1 MRSSAAFWAEATEAQ
16 AISAAI
22 RSSMESLF
30 YRPCCCIRLEYM
42 KWFLTI
48 AAAVAMAVAFAAL
61 AARTSRLGERV
72 DRLEEEQQPRLR
84 LLALRF

>member
-1 MRSSAAFWAEATEAQ
+1 
-16 AISAAI
+16 
-22 RSSMESLF
+22 
-30 YRPCCCIRLEYM
+30 M

-48 AAAVAMAVAFAAL
+48 AAAVALAAAFAAL

-72 DRLEEEQQPRLR
+72 DRLEEEQQPKLR